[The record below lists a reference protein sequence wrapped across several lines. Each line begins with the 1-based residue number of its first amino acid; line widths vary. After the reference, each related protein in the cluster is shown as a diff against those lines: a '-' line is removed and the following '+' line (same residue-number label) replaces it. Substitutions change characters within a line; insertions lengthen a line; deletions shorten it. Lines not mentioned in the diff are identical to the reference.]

1 MKRREFLF
9 LAITA
14 MLAMIFTKTIAS
26 VKVYVAE
33 GKLGYKKSG
42 NKGRQ
47 CEQCK
52 HFEKKKKDGICKLSA
67 MKNVM
72 KAKEVYVLPKATCNM
87 WVHK

>member
-1 MKRREFLF
+1 MKRREFLL
-9 LAITA
+9 LAITSI
-14 MLAMIFTKTIAS
+14 LAGTLAKTIAS

-47 CEQCK
+47 CAQCK
-52 HFEKKKKDGICKLSA
+52 HFEKKKEDGICKLSA

-72 KAKEVYVLPKATCNM
+72 KSKEIYVLPQATCNM
-87 WVHK
+87 WVQK